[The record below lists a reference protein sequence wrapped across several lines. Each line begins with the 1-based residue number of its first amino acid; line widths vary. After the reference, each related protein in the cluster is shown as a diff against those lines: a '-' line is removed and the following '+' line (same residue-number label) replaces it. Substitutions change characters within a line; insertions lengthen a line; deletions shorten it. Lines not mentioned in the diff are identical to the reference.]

1 MAWLAYAERGLP
13 HNYVIETGWGQA
25 LECAGRHEE
34 ALRRLQRSAAL
45 RPVSKTFELIGLL
58 YGEMNRL
65 EDARTAL
72 RRAIELD
79 PGAASAHR
87 ALALCHEALG
97 DLPAAEREYR
107 VALNMEPYDGAA
119 RSGFARVT
127 TPAPRGSERPQPT
140 VGAP

>member
-1 MAWLAYAERGLP
+1 M
-13 HNYVIETGWGQA
+13 
-25 LECAGRHEE
+25 
-34 ALRRLQRSAAL
+34 RRLQASAAL

-65 EDARTAL
+65 DDARSAL
-72 RRAIELD
+72 RRAVELD
-79 PGAASAHR
+79 PSAASAHR

-107 VALNMEPYDGAA
+107 VALSMEPYDGAA
-119 RSGFARVT
+119 RAGFARVT
-127 TPAPRGSERPQPT
+127 APAPRGSERPQPT